1 MIRRA
6 RGGPGRAAALALWLG
21 AGVAAAGA
29 PGLDPAFGT
38 WLTANG
44 RAIVE
49 IGPCDGGDEACGRIV
64 WTAGQGGTCGRGMLA
79 DLARAAPGRWT
90 GGTLTDPR
98 DGTRYSAEI
107 RAEGDRLTLR
117 GYVGLP
123 LFGRSQIWTRTAD
136 DRGGCGAARERRPAP
151 APPPR

>member
-1 MIRRA
+1 MSERAPGRPRRA
-6 RGGPGRAAALALWLG
+6 AILALGLG
-21 AGVAAAGA
+21 AGLAAAEA
-29 PGLDPAFGT
+29 PSGDPAFGL

-49 IGPCDGGDEACGRIV
+49 IGSCDGGDAACGRIV

-79 DLARAAPGRWT
+79 GLVRAAPGRWT

-107 RAEGDRLTLR
+107 RAEGDSLTLR

-123 LFGRSQIWTRTAD
+123 LFGRSQIWTRAAD
-136 DRGGCGAARERRPAP
+136 DRGGCGAARDRRPAP
-151 APPPR
+151 APSPR